1 MDLSLALSNIERKDQ
16 NSFEELVTQYNEKC
30 LSVIDD
36 HAPQLSKTIYDIPS
50 APWFDGEYKIL
61 RAQRRS
67 AEKKWIKS
75 GSQADHESYKYIRD
89 KCNDISNA
97 KKKEFFAK
105 KFTRYSH
112 SQKSL
117 YKFVETFLDQE
128 KCLALPSDLSLPET
142 VNEFNKFFTEK
153 IDKIRD
159 SFPGKDACH
168 ANPNSF
174 SGSLLSEFR
183 PATISEIVSVLD
195 EFGVKTSS
203 IDPLPSELITEHLYL
218 FLPMLCEI
226 VNLSLSS
233 GSIDGIK
240 LAHLTPLIKGDT
252 LDNELL
258 KNYRPISNLP
268 FVGKL
273 IERIVKSRLDE
284 HLSSNNLNIKEQSGY
299 KKNHSTETVLITI
312 VNDLLVASDQNSAT
326 VVMLLDLS
334 AAFDTVDHGKLL
346 KILENEIGI
355 TGVALKWFKSFL
367 TGRCQKVKL
376 GKYESAEIIIKFGVP
391 QGSVLGPIL
400 FNLYIRSI
408 YSTVKAKKFSI
419 YGYADDHQIYKSFPV
434 NSEYSTL
441 CEDIPSCFKEIEMW
455 MAEHFLMINPG
466 KTELIVFGSK
476 QVLSELEI
484 NGVFISSS
492 ICIRL
497 VCEAKNLGFTLDS
510 SLSLNSQ
517 IKKLK
522 AANCNKLRN
531 ISKMKPFLSP
541 SQLETITQSLVISS
555 LDYCNSLYYGANST
569 VLKQLQLI
577 QNRACRIIK
586 GLKRRDGIEPYLQ
599 ELHWLKIQERIEF
612 KILLLTFKAIH
623 GLAPPYLS
631 NLVKYNSS
639 GSRDIILFCPSS
651 SSTKAFSAAAPKLW
665 NNLPH
670 SIKQLS
676 NIDIFKRMLK
686 AHLFRK
692 SYNLYN

>member
-1 MDLSLALSNIERKDQ
+1 MKFVHRYILINFIS
-16 NSFEELVTQYNEKC
+16 
-30 LSVIDD
+30 
-36 HAPQLSKTIYDIPS
+36 
-50 APWFDGEYKIL
+50 EYKIL

-168 ANPNSF
+168 ANPISF

-203 IDPLPSELITEHLYL
+203 IDPLPSELITEHLDL

-252 LDNELL
+252 LNNELL

-299 KKNHSTETVLITI
+299 KKNHSTETVLMIY
-312 VNDLLVASDQNSAT
+312 LLPVTRIQ
-326 VVMLLDLS
+326 
-334 AAFDTVDHGKLL
+334 
-346 KILENEIGI
+346 
-355 TGVALKWFKSFL
+355 
-367 TGRCQKVKL
+367 
-376 GKYESAEIIIKFGVP
+376 P
-391 QGSVLGPIL
+391 Q
-400 FNLYIRSI
+400 
-408 YSTVKAKKFSI
+408 
-419 YGYADDHQIYKSFPV
+419 
-434 NSEYSTL
+434 
-441 CEDIPSCFKEIEMW
+441 
-455 MAEHFLMINPG
+455 
-466 KTELIVFGSK
+466 
-476 QVLSELEI
+476 
-484 NGVFISSS
+484 
-492 ICIRL
+492 
-497 VCEAKNLGFTLDS
+497 
-510 SLSLNSQ
+510 
-517 IKKLK
+517 
-522 AANCNKLRN
+522 
-531 ISKMKPFLSP
+531 
-541 SQLETITQSLVISS
+541 
-555 LDYCNSLYYGANST
+555 
-569 VLKQLQLI
+569 
-577 QNRACRIIK
+577 
-586 GLKRRDGIEPYLQ
+586 
-599 ELHWLKIQERIEF
+599 
-612 KILLLTFKAIH
+612 
-623 GLAPPYLS
+623 
-631 NLVKYNSS
+631 
-639 GSRDIILFCPSS
+639 
-651 SSTKAFSAAAPKLW
+651 
-665 NNLPH
+665 
-670 SIKQLS
+670 
-676 NIDIFKRMLK
+676 
-686 AHLFRK
+686 
-692 SYNLYN
+692 